1 MNNVTTAPQFS
12 NSAYS
17 SKNLS
22 QDKWAAIWF
31 ERLCYFTKVPVD
43 NDWNFSEE
51 QAIAFLRHRM
61 ARKDPAWKRLKII
74 QGLRLHQRK
83 HLTSRAH
90 DLKFIETKLKE
101 IAATERVL
109 SDGGTPKDSSM
120 GASRMNKS
128 SGDRVES
135 SNTEK
140 GGVQSGGG
148 EGDLTERQ
156 EAIIDV
162 VGKINSRE
170 PDVVQLMRR
179 KLRLMG
185 REWNTEKAYVKWLKR
200 FLISRGVSSINDFEA
215 VNQSDVETF
224 LTDLVV
230 DGNVAA
236 STQDQAFYALLFLF
250 EHVLKRDFGSIEAL
264 RSTKPKLRPTV
275 MSDGEVR
282 KVLDQLRGRYLLV
295 AQLLYGCGIR
305 ISEALRL
312 RVKDIDFAQGQIH
325 IYCSK
330 GKKSR
335 LVPLPKAAVASLT
348 ALIDDRRRLHEFD
361 ENNGMASVWLPFA
374 LSRKFKNAH
383 REFKWQFLFAS
394 QRHSKDPKT
403 GQRHRHHIHRD
414 SFSKALRQA
423 VERSGILKYVT
434 AHTFRH
440 SFATSLLRSGA
451 DIRVVQEL
459 MGHADVSTTMIY
471 THVLID
477 DKLPV
482 VSPLD
487 FAVG

>member
-12 NSAYS
+12 NSAYR

-83 HLTSRAH
+83 YLTSRAH

-109 SDGGTPKDSSM
+109 SDGGTPKSSM
-120 GASRMNKS
+120 GASRVNKS
-128 SGDRVES
+128 KGGRVES

-140 GGVQSGGG
+140 VGVQSGGG

-335 LVPLPKAAVASLT
+335 LVPLP
-348 ALIDDRRRLHEFD
+348 F
-361 ENNGMASVWLPFA
+361 
-374 LSRKFKNAH
+374 
-383 REFKWQFLFAS
+383 
-394 QRHSKDPKT
+394 
-403 GQRHRHHIHRD
+403 
-414 SFSKALRQA
+414 
-423 VERSGILKYVT
+423 
-434 AHTFRH
+434 
-440 SFATSLLRSGA
+440 
-451 DIRVVQEL
+451 
-459 MGHADVSTTMIY
+459 
-471 THVLID
+471 
-477 DKLPV
+477 
-482 VSPLD
+482 
-487 FAVG
+487 